1 MRVAVTGATGNVGS
15 ALLRALRSAQPD
27 WEVGGIARRPPEAPS
42 AATATDIS
50 WSSVDIAEP
59 GSADAL
65 GAAFAG
71 ADAVVHLAWA
81 IQPNRD
87 QAYLA
92 QVNLDGT
99 RRVIDAARAAG
110 AAHLVVASSI
120 GAYSPAP
127 AKPVVDE
134 SWPTT
139 GIRSSHYSR
148 HKAAVE
154 RMLDAYEGAGP
165 VPVVARLRPGLVL
178 QPGAGSEIGR
188 YFLGRL
194 APLARAARAALPVL
208 PLPDGV
214 VANVVHADDLA
225 DAIVRILQRRA
236 GGAFNIAADEPIDPG
251 TIARSL
257 RARRVP
263 VPFPLLRAG
272 TELSWR
278 AHLQPTDGGWLDMA
292 RYVPLMSTARAK
304 AELGWA
310 PRHTAEETLTSL
322 IDALADGTGWTT
334 PVLAPRR

>member
-1 MRVAVTGATGNVGS
+1 MRVVVTGASGNVGS
-15 ALLRALRSAQPD
+15 ALLRALHWAQPD
-27 WEVGGIARRPPEAPS
+27 WDVVGLARRPPEARLPE
-42 AATATDIS
+42 AGTDVT
-50 WSSVDIAEP
+50 WHAVDVSDPASP
-59 GSADAL
+59 DAL
-65 GAAFAG
+65 RSALAG

-92 QVNLDGT
+92 RVNLDGT
-99 RRVIDAARAAG
+99 RRVLDASRAVS

-120 GAYSPAP
+120 GAYAPAP

-139 GIRSSHYSR
+139 GIRTSHYSR

-154 RMLDAYEGAGP
+154 RMLDAFESAGP
-165 VPVVARLRPGLVL
+165 GPAVTRLRPGLVL
-178 QPGAGSEIGR
+178 QAPAGSEIGR

-194 APLARAARAALPVL
+194 APLVRAARSALPVL
-208 PLPDGV
+208 PLPDGL

-225 DAIVRILQRRA
+225 DAIVRILQRRSP
-236 GGAFNIAADEPIDPG
+236 GAFNIAADQPIDPA

-257 RARRVP
+257 RARRIP
-263 VPFPLLRAG
+263 IPFAALRAG

-278 AHLQPTDGGWLDMA
+278 AHVQPTDGGWLDMA

-310 PRHTAEETLTSL
+310 PRHTAEETLTAL
-322 IDALADGTGWTT
+322 VDALADGQGWTT
-334 PVLAPRR
+334 PVLAPR